1 MGAKQSTQN
10 LGVQGQR
17 DPESLRQAINE
28 TATKYILTKEFKR
41 IQDLAR
47 EDTCSKLIIL
57 TSDMI
62 AKYLDDAEI
71 EYLAQHLNS
80 DGTVLDKTV
89 KERVVFFD
97 RDAAQG
103 ESPTMGVQSR
113 TKKTR
118 MCVGIAQFY
127 VKIFNLFAAIAT
139 TVNPEL
145 SYTDPATGKKTT
157 VSILDKDKIPKGAD
171 ARRVYKNICGS
182 RIEALFG
189 TDVSDTNAAPGV
201 ITIRPG
207 VCSINQKTKGGHP
220 SLMDEPGIPELRN
233 LYYDEYN
240 YQTGKFDKMTAAS
253 KASYLAD
260 VQAMYRVFTGAENV
274 PDTVTSFGA
283 IPLAQYWRTPV
294 CDKKVTEPV
303 SAASPNKSNFQIS
316 FPMPSMSG
324 AYNVQSAP
332 VAPTSGGGRTM
343 TGGSPIS
350 GAFRQNYTG
359 STKIAVYANYAKHV
373 GQMMAQ
379 SEATEQE
386 LLGILR
392 EVFLP
397 ATSGTEKTVTL
408 NPTLT
413 HASLEQIIIKTRAT
427 ITKLYSDCEKNFQTG
442 IDMLEGV
449 VQYQFAETSKRRGEN
464 LREQLDNLGVR

>member
-1 MGAKQSTQN
+1 MGANQSTQN
-10 LGVQGQR
+10 LGTQGQR
-17 DPESLRQAINE
+17 DPETLRQAVNE

-47 EDTCSKLIIL
+47 EDTCGKLVIL
-57 TSDMI
+57 TSDLI

-89 KERVVFFD
+89 KERLVFFD
-97 RDAAQG
+97 RSDAQG
-103 ESPTMGVQSR
+103 ESPVMDVQSR

-127 VKIFNLFAAIAT
+127 VKVFNIFAAIAT

-145 SYTDPATGKKTT
+145 SYTDPATGKKKT
-157 VSILDKDKIPKGAD
+157 VSILDKDKIPKGAET
-171 ARRVYKNICGS
+171 RRVYKNICGS

-189 TDVSDTNAAPGV
+189 TDVSDGNAAPGV

-207 VCSINQKTKGGHP
+207 VCSLSQKTDGGHP

-240 YQTGKFDKMTAAS
+240 YQTGKFDKMTATTN
-253 KASYLAD
+253 ASYIAD
-260 VQAMYRVFTGAENV
+260 VQAMYRIFTGAQDV
-274 PDTVTSFGA
+274 PSTITSFSS

-294 CDKKVTEPV
+294 CDKKKATEAPATTP
-303 SAASPNKSNFQIS
+303 SKNNFQFS
-316 FPMPSMSG
+316 FPMAG
-324 AYNVQSAP
+324 FGDHIVQP
-332 VAPTSGGGRTM
+332 VAVGGGRSM
-343 TGGSPIS
+343 TGGSAIS
-350 GAFRQNYTG
+350 GAFRQSYTG
-359 STKIAVYANYAKHV
+359 STKVDVYANYAKHV

-379 SEATEQE
+379 AEATEQG

-392 EVFLP
+392 EVFVP
-397 ATSGTEKTVTL
+397 VTSGTEKTVTL
-408 NPTLT
+408 NPTMT
-413 HASLEQIIIKTRAT
+413 HASLEDVIIRTRTA
-427 ITKLYSDCEKNFQTG
+427 IRKLYSDCEKNFQTG
-442 IDMLEGV
+442 VDLLEGV
-449 VQYQFAETSKRRGEN
+449 VQYQYAETSKRRGEN